1 MFLIK
6 MSPIEMS
13 PIKMSS
19 IKMFSIEMSQSK
31 CLNRNVSIEMS
42 QFIGRHRGVA
52 SQRGCRI
59 TGCLKK
65 KIIILNAH

>member
-19 IKMFSIEMSQSK
+19 IEMFSIEMSQSK
-31 CLNRNVSIEMS
+31 CLNSLVAIGVSHHNE
-42 QFIGRHRGVA
+42 GVA
-52 SQRGCRI
+52 SQTRVP
-59 TGCLKK
+59 KK
-65 KIIILNAH
+65 KNYYS